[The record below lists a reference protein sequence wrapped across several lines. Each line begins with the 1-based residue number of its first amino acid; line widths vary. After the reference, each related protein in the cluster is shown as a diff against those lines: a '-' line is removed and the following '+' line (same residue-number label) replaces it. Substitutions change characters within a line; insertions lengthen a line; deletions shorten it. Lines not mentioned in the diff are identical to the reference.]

1 MISSILSIIFF
12 GLKPGIDFTGGSILE
27 VEYLKERPSIEAI
40 SEKLSGLD
48 LGSFYIQPTGEK
60 GIIIKMKSISEDV
73 HSQIISRLGN
83 DDNKIEEKRFES
95 IGPIIGKELKE
106 KTNIVILLSLIIMMT
121 YIVIAFRNMRH
132 PLKSWQCGIS
142 TIITLLHDILIPLG
156 VFAVLGRFYGVEV
169 SIPVVTA
176 LIIIVGYAI
185 NNTIV
190 VFDRIR
196 ENFFKTSG
204 TFEEIVDK
212 SLNQTLLRQ
221 LSTSFTTLL
230 TVLSIFLFGG
240 ETLKY
245 FSLTLILGI
254 ISGVYSSFFIS
265 APLLVLWLKWKK
277 RLV

>member
-1 MISSILSIIFF
+1 
-12 GLKPGIDFTGGSILE
+12 
-27 VEYLKERPSIEAI
+27 
-40 SEKLSGLD
+40 
-48 LGSFYIQPTGEK
+48 
-60 GIIIKMKSISEDV
+60 MKSISEDV
-73 HSQIISRLGN
+73 HSQIISRLDN